1 MTVNPAQPGR
11 AWRRSHDLEGTEVAR
26 ITKTW
31 EGLAKTMFTTADN
44 YVLEVH
50 VQLPDPLRTLVVAAA
65 LAVDTALEQ
74 DARGWG

>member
-1 MTVNPAQPGR
+1 VGGLGQDDV
-11 AWRRSHDLEGTEVAR
+11 HD
-26 ITKTW
+26 
-31 EGLAKTMFTTADN
+31 ADN